1 MHAVTVYSG
10 GQCKKLSRIK
20 AARPLLPQAAVMMR
34 NWFGMLAL
42 SGMQTLGMPPAAL
55 AGEVQKSAFDLPATI
70 RLVRQ
75 DCGSCHGMTLQ
86 GGLGTP
92 LTREALA
99 GQSPE
104 ALAIVILHG
113 RHGTA
118 MPPWKSL
125 LSEAQAQW
133 IAERLLEGFPE
144 EKRQ

>member
-1 MHAVTVYSG
+1 MPWRLLSVASN
-10 GQCKKLSRIK
+10 KLSRVK
-20 AARPLLPQAAVMMR
+20 ARRHSSAQAAHIMHKV
-34 NWFGMLAL
+34 FGMLAAA
-42 SGMQTLGMPPAAL
+42 GMQILGMPAYAL
-55 AGEVQKSAFDLPATI
+55 AGEAGAPAFNVGETV

-99 GQSPE
+99 GQSAE
-104 ALAIVILHG
+104 TLAVIILHG

-125 LSEAQAQW
+125 LSEAQAHW
-133 IAERLLEGFPE
+133 IAEQLLAGFPE
-144 EKRQ
+144 EMQQ